1 MLPGMKEFTNTAAKE
16 RPDVIIERAADGA
29 DCAQGQCCV
38 EHEAV
43 HAQDTLHGCASL
55 PMLGRKYGYLQD
67 LICWCCCCHEW
78 PCAILGFNEHN
89 TPATTALCWF
99 GA

>member
-1 MLPGMKEFTNTAAKE
+1 MLPGMKKFTNIAAKE
-16 RPDVIIERAADGA
+16 RPDVIIERAADCA

-55 PMLGRKYGYLQD
+55 PMLGRKVWVFARPNL
-67 LICWCCCCHEW
+67 LVLLL
-78 PCAILGFNEHN
+78 P
-89 TPATTALCWF
+89 
-99 GA
+99 